1 MGAFIISLT
10 NTIVVLVGGIINYFV
25 RALLSATNGIKF
37 FAVLGVMGFIA
48 LTGLY
53 SLFGKSKF
61 FPKDANVQ
69 DVQAKAVQKALKTF
83 KFPIIPPVKTPVK
96 SFSERKLA
104 YLQKP
109 LLFPS
114 VEV

>member
-1 MGAFIISLT
+1 MGGAIISFT
-10 NTIVVLVGGIINYFV
+10 NFIVTIVGGIINYFV
-25 RALLSATNGIKF
+25 RSLLSATNGIKF
-37 FAVLGVMGFIA
+37 FAVLGVVGFIA

-53 SLFGKSKF
+53 SIFGKAKF

-69 DVQAKAVQKALKTF
+69 DVQAREVQKALKTF
-83 KFPIIPPVKTPVK
+83 KFPIIPPVKTTVK
-96 SFSERKLA
+96 SFNERKLS

-109 LLFPS
+109 LLYPS